1 MRLKMFKLKVDKSA
15 WVKMK
20 KDLLKGTQEEL
31 RVGIVE
37 PTYYGSDND
46 NLSVAQVWQWQE
58 EGLPAQNIPT
68 RSAIRVGFMS
78 PIKKGLYDSYFVESI
93 QRIAEGKSTFK
104 QEYTKIGVMAK
115 VDLKEAVEQWDSPR
129 NSPITVELKGFDNP
143 LIDSGLLYDSIDFKV
158 DKKGA
163 N

>member
-1 MRLKMFKLKVDKSA
+1 MSFKLKVDKSA
-15 WVKMK
+15 WEKIK
-20 KDLLKGTQEEL
+20 KNLLKASNLEVQ
-31 RVGIVE
+31 VGIVE

-58 EGLPAQNIPT
+58 EGLPAQNIPS
-68 RSAIRVGFMS
+68 RPAIRVGFMA
-78 PIKKGLYDSYFVESI
+78 PIKKGLYNSYFVESI

-129 NSPITVELKGFDNP
+129 NSPVTIEIKGFDNP

-158 DKKGA
+158 ENRGS